1 MLLLGYTT
9 GRMPSNAN
17 REMARINSTDDG
29 PRYVA
34 YACRYYDGMITG
46 ARTPPDVNIALNGV
60 QIPRGHIVSF
70 ADESGM
76 FAHGRGSYV
85 MVTARR
91 SRHYA
96 RTHADFAPRVRSG
109 WVTDD
114 TFRRA
119 SERHSRERQ
128 MRARLD
134 GSIES
139 GDAFVPG
146 DNYHLSARLDDDT
159 GRIYANDNGQRR
171 ALIGRAGSTALEW
184 AAYVRVYTRT
194 FPTRSYNAFA
204 EWESTDGYRNDGF
217 TYAGWD
223 REGYGRTGLHRHTGR
238 DRDGY
243 DISGYDEYGHD
254 RRNECG
260 PHCKCGVISGYHV
273 TPRDWV
279 LPTNWTKR
287 FLFGVELEL
296 HTTGDTDQRR
306 VVKTAPKRGKA
317 PMYLITERD
326 GSLGEYGV
334 ETVGPPLP
342 LEAFLGAGKVK
353 GHTNPWPSYLASIRD
368 VVTVPTD
375 GYGMHVNISR
385 CPLGTVTNW
394 EKRFLDSINTATRLV
409 QFVAGRNANTWANFT
424 NGRDRYYENGHKY
437 RVANVKR
444 DVIEIRLFKAHPD
457 MARMRANVQFC
468 DALLRYT
475 KRGGVLSAESD
486 DHTFIEWV
494 RARPRKYG
502 DLIALLDSYVDYVAS
517 GYKAKPFACYDDR
530 NPDDLDSDDDDDY
543 DNDDDNDSDDDD
555 DDDDDDDN

>member
-1 MLLLGYTT
+1 MLLLGYTA

-17 REMARINSTDDG
+17 REMARVDGGSGNG

-46 ARTPPDVNIALNGV
+46 ARTAPDVNIALNGT
-60 QIPRGHIVSF
+60 QISRGHTVSF

-76 FAHGRGSYV
+76 FAESRGSYASITV
-85 MVTARR
+85 RR
-91 SRHYA
+91 SRHYS
-96 RTHADFAPRVRSG
+96 RSHADFAPRVRSG
-109 WVTDD
+109 WVSDEA
-114 TFRRA
+114 FQRA
-119 SERHSRERQ
+119 SARHSRERE

-134 GSIES
+134 GSIAPN
-139 GDAFVPG
+139 DLFIPG
-146 DNYHLSARLDDDT
+146 SNYHLSSRVDDDID
-159 GRIYANDNGQRR
+159 RVYVNDNGQAR
-171 ALIGRAGSTALEW
+171 ALVGALGVLSLEW
-184 AAYVRVYTRT
+184 AAYERVYTRT
-194 FPTRSYNAFA
+194 FPARNYNAFA
-204 EWESTDGYRNDGF
+204 AWETADGYRRDGF
-217 TYAGWD
+217 TYNGWD
-223 REGYGRTGLHRHTGR
+223 REGYGRTGFHRHTGR

-243 DISGYDEYGHD
+243 DVSGYDEFGHD

-260 PHCKCGVISGYHV
+260 PYCKCGVISGYHA

-279 LPTNWTKR
+279 LPPNWTKR

-342 LEAFLGAGKVK
+342 LEAFLGSGKVK
-353 GHTNPWPSYLASIRD
+353 GHTNPWPEYLASIRD

-385 CPLGTVTNW
+385 RPLDTVTGW

-409 QFVAGRNANTWANFT
+409 QFVAGRNANNWAGFVA
-424 NGRDRYYENGHKY
+424 GRERYYENGNKY

-444 DVIEIRLFKAHPD
+444 EVIEIRLFKAHPD
-457 MARMRANVQFC
+457 MSRMRANVQFC

-475 KRGGVLSAESD
+475 KRGGALSVQSD
-486 DHTFIEWV
+486 DRTFIEWV
-494 RARPRKYG
+494 RARPRRY
-502 DLIALLDSYVDYVAS
+502 AELLEVLSGYTDYVAS
-517 GYKAKPFACYDDR
+517 GCQSKPFDSYDNRD
-530 NPDDLDSDDDDDY
+530 PDDLDCDDY
-543 DNDDDNDSDDDD
+543 DDDNDDDNDDYDDDEEME
-555 DDDDDDDN
+555 DN